1 MDGHRENKGGL
12 AADLAG
18 FGRIYVGFFTHVMGY
33 SKVKEKLRAWPE
45 VKGGVGIMGQFHFV
59 KGSNFL
65 HPEAFEGKL
74 KEGFT
79 VNENQI
85 AAQVSAEHI
94 RNVMDNYLA
103 LNME

>member
-1 MDGHRENKGGL
+1 
-12 AADLAG
+12 
-18 FGRIYVGFFTHVMGY
+18 
-33 SKVKEKLRAWPE
+33 
-45 VKGGVGIMGQFHFV
+45 MGQFHFV

-85 AAQVSAEHI
+85 TAQVSAEHI